1 MFQNIR
7 AVLFDL
13 DGTLIDSAPDLGA
26 AADKMRTDRGL
37 PSLPLERYR
46 PMAGAGARGM
56 LGEAFG
62 MAPDH
67 PDFLTMREEFFV
79 NYESCMTARTSI
91 FEGVPELVSQ
101 ILRRNLAWGVV
112 TNKATRFTDPL
123 TRAIPL
129 FATAGAVISGDTTP
143 HAKPHPAP
151 LLEAASRLKLE
162 PGQCIYVGDDERD
175 ILAGL
180 AAGMGTVAATYG
192 YLGAKTNPA
201 GGGAHAAVKS
211 PVELLQL
218 QHGRPT
224 PPDWSWPPGIRRL
237 LRQFPCPQRGLQEC
251 RAHRPP
257 HRCTAPAPVSSATPL
272 RAKGLDGVLHGEWY
286 LR

>member
-1 MFQNIR
+1 MFHDIR

-62 MAPDH
+62 MTPDH
-67 PDFLTMREEFFV
+67 PDFAVWREEFFV
-79 NYESCMTARTSI
+79 NYESRMTEHTTI
-91 FEGVPELVSQ
+91 FEGVPELVQQLLQRS
-101 ILRRNLAWGVV
+101 LLWGVV
-112 TNKATRFTDPL
+112 TNKAARFTEPL

-129 FATAGAVISGDTTP
+129 FETAGAVVSGDTTP

-151 LLEAASRLKLE
+151 LLEAASRLKLS
-162 PGQCIYVGDDERD
+162 PTQCIYVGDDERD

-192 YLGAKTNPA
+192 YLGAKADP
-201 GGGAHAAVKS
+201 GEWGAHAAIKS
-211 PVELLQL
+211 PTELLQL
-218 QHGRPT
+218 LVH
-224 PPDWSWPPGIRRL
+224 
-237 LRQFPCPQRGLQEC
+237 
-251 RAHRPP
+251 A
-257 HRCTAPAPVSSATPL
+257 
-272 RAKGLDGVLHGEWY
+272 
-286 LR
+286 